1 MQTLI
6 AALIVSV
13 VLLVVLVGIWFVG
26 CFVYDREI
34 KRTLSSKLRTKR
46 RKFVDS
52 MFRWAEYFLVLIGIE
67 VIVIMVCNGLG
78 IN

>member
-26 CFVYDREI
+26 CFVYDRKI
-34 KRTLSSKLRTKR
+34 KRGLSSKLRTKR

-67 VIVIMVCNGLG
+67 VIVILVCNGLG